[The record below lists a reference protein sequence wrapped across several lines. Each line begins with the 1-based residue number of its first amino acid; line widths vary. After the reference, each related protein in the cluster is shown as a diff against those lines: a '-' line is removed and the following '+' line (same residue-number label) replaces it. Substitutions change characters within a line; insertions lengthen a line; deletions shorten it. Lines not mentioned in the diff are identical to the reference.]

1 MIEQNIWIK
10 IISLLV
16 LLFCSAFFSAAET
29 ALSSLRRIHMGDT
42 KKKNKKEVVL
52 LNLWLKNPNELLA
65 TLLFGKTISY
75 LLLISM
81 TTLLL
86 ENYYLSTLKNK
97 LNGYIY
103 MILSFIII
111 GAFMLIFTE
120 IIPRVYA
127 KNNVFKL
134 SATLIVPLNT
144 VRIVLRP
151 FILIFIEISKF
162 ILKLFKVKLE
172 EKMFEITEEDIK
184 IFVKEGTESG
194 VIEEGEEEM
203 IHSIFEFSDTTVKEI
218 LTPRT
223 AVFALDMEKT
233 LGEAWDEIVEQGFSR
248 IPVYNET
255 IDKIIGILHMKDLF
269 KYNKEKDKDVKIKEL
284 IKEAYFIPTTKTLVE
299 LLEEFK
305 RKQIHMAIII
315 DEYGGTLGI
324 VTIEDLLE
332 EIVGE
337 IRYEFDQEEEGIQ
350 QIRETIYDIKGDT
363 LIEELNDELST
374 SIPISEEYDTVSGY
388 VQDKLGKVAE
398 VSEQVKG
405 NGFILKVMDVNNK
418 RIEKIR
424 VIITENNDEEKN
436 NGGST

>member
-1 MIEQNIWIK
+1 MI
-10 IISLLV
+10 LLLI

-29 ALSSLRRIHMGDT
+29 ALSSLRRIHMGDA
-42 KKKNKKEVVL
+42 KKKNKKEVIL

-65 TLLFGKTISY
+65 TLLFGKTVSY
-75 LLLISM
+75 LLLISI
-81 TTLLL
+81 TALLL
-86 ENYYLSTLKNK
+86 ENYYLSDLKGIFNR
-97 LNGYIY
+97 YVY
-103 MILSFIII
+103 MSVVFVIM
-111 GAFMLIFTE
+111 GALMLIFTE

-134 SATLIVPLNT
+134 SAALIVPLNAA
-144 VRIVLRP
+144 RIVLRP

-162 ILKLFKVKLE
+162 ILKIFKVRLE

-194 VIEEGEEEM
+194 VIEEGEKEM

-223 AVFALDMEKT
+223 MVFALDMERT
-233 LGEAWDEIVEQGFSR
+233 LGEVWDEILEQGFSR

-269 KYNKEKDKDVKIKEL
+269 KYNKERDSDIRIKDL
-284 IKEAYFIPTTKTLVE
+284 IKEAYFIPATKTLVE

-324 VTIEDLLE
+324 ITIEDLLE

-337 IRYEFDQEEEGIQ
+337 IRDEFDQEEESIQ
-350 QIRETIYDIKGDT
+350 QIRETIYDIRGDT
-363 LIEELNDELST
+363 LIEELNDELSIN
-374 SIPISEEYDTVSGY
+374 IPISEEYDTVSGY
-388 VQDKLGKVAE
+388 VQDELGKVAE
-398 VSEQVKG
+398 LYDQVKG
-405 NGFILKVMDVNNK
+405 NGFILKVMDINNK

-424 VIITENNDEEKN
+424 VIITENNNEEKN
-436 NGGST
+436 NGGNP

>member
-1 MIEQNIWIK
+1 MVEHKTWIK
-10 IISLLV
+10 MILLLI

-29 ALSSLRRIHMGDT
+29 AVSSLRRIHMGDA
-42 KKKNKKEVVL
+42 KKKNKKEVIL

-65 TLLFGKTISY
+65 TLLFGKTVSY
-75 LLLISM
+75 LLLISI
-81 TTLLL
+81 TALLL
-86 ENYYLSTLKNK
+86 ENYYLTDLKGIFNR
-97 LNGYIY
+97 YVY
-103 MILSFIII
+103 MSVVFVIM
-111 GAFMLIFTE
+111 GALMLIFTE

-134 SATLIVPLNT
+134 SAALIVPLNAA
-144 VRIVLRP
+144 RIVLRP

-162 ILKLFKVKLE
+162 ILKIFKVRLE

-194 VIEEGEEEM
+194 VIEEGEKEM

-223 AVFALDMEKT
+223 MVFALDMERT
-233 LGEAWDEIVEQGFSR
+233 LGEVWDEILEQGFSR

-269 KYNKEKDKDVKIKEL
+269 KYNKERDSDIRIRDL
-284 IKEAYFIPTTKTLVE
+284 IKEAYFIPATKTLVE

-324 VTIEDLLE
+324 ITIEDLLE

-337 IRYEFDQEEEGIQ
+337 IRDEFDQEEESIQ
-350 QIRETIYDIKGDT
+350 QIRETIYDIRGDT
-363 LIEELNDELST
+363 LIEELNDELSIN
-374 SIPISEEYDTVSGY
+374 IPISEEYDTVSGY
-388 VQDKLGKVAE
+388 VQDELGKVAE
-398 VSEQVKG
+398 LYDQVKG
-405 NGFILKVMDVNNK
+405 NGFILKVMDINNK

-424 VIITENNDEEKN
+424 VIITENNNEEKN
-436 NGGST
+436 NGGNP